1 MAKTHTQK
9 RDLGVS
15 FTRGSQMILLI
26 DFLVMKFIVICT
38 STHTHTKF
46 MYNDLSRVIVIIH
59 INGISFQ

>member
-15 FTRGSQMILLI
+15 FTRGSQMILLLI
-26 DFLVMKFIVICT
+26 DFLVMKFIVVCT
-38 STHTHTKF
+38 NTHTKF

>member
-26 DFLVMKFIVICT
+26 DFLVMKFILICT
-38 STHTHTKF
+38 STHTKF